1 MKSYIR
7 PLGIIIISLFGF
19 LLIISLY
26 ADKSNFEMNGKEMHQ
41 KVLSNYYTL
50 SFGAEKQLE
59 NPILI
64 DIRDADNF
72 AINHLPKS
80 INIPLP
86 SILDESN
93 VDLFRKA
100 NSKVILAYEPIKAHE
115 AWMLLSQMGFEN
127 LFVMEMK

>member
-64 DIRDADNF
+64 DIRDAENF

-100 NSKVILAYEPIKAHE
+100 NPKVILAYEPIKAHE